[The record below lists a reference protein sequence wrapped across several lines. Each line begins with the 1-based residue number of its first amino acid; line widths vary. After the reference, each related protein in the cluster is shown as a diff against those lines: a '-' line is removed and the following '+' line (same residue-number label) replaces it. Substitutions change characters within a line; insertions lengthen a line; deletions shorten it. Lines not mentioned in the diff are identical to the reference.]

1 MGGLVGD
8 FAEWAVRKAAET
20 VVDVF
25 DIGGA
30 SGNNGGSSDW
40 EAWGHPDLYSMVQ
53 SSIDPA
59 DVQGGADAYRAI
71 GTRTGESFA
80 TFTGDLNGIVQ
91 DGWRGAS
98 ADAATAANA
107 PIEQWAAQ
115 LSEAVTRTS
124 DLMTTSGESVE
135 QTKHNV
141 PPPVEFSAGQSLRSA
156 GTGLLAGGPIGA
168 MFGAGADAVA
178 QDRAQDEAR
187 AQAIQIM
194 NTTYSAPLTS
204 TQGSVPRSSPTRP

>member
-8 FAEWAVRKAAET
+8 VVEWAAET

-71 GTRTGESFA
+71 GTRTGESF
-80 TFTGDLNGIVQ
+80 DVH
-91 DGWRGAS
+91 R
-98 ADAATAANA
+98 
-107 PIEQWAAQ
+107 
-115 LSEAVTRTS
+115 
-124 DLMTTSGESVE
+124 
-135 QTKHNV
+135 
-141 PPPVEFSAGQSLRSA
+141 
-156 GTGLLAGGPIGA
+156 
-168 MFGAGADAVA
+168 
-178 QDRAQDEAR
+178 
-187 AQAIQIM
+187 
-194 NTTYSAPLTS
+194 
-204 TQGSVPRSSPTRP
+204 